1 MGSALPQFPLSFKQL
16 AKYDLKYWARRRWT
30 RSTGAFQLPFRIAS
44 VRVAARL
51 RHQHK
56 FTGRLPVRTELLDSN
71 RLPVGIVSAREDVL
85 VFFLGKALDD
95 FGLGERWRRFRL
107 WFIPIRVT

>member
-1 MGSALPQFPLSFKQL
+1 ML
-16 AKYDLKYWARRRWT
+16 RV
-30 RSTGAFQLPFRIAS
+30 TGAFQLPFRIAS
-44 VRVAARL
+44 RPRRARL

-85 VFFLGKALDD
+85 VFFWEK
-95 FGLGERWRRFRL
+95 RL
-107 WFIPIRVT
+107 TISASGSDGGASGSGSFPIRVT